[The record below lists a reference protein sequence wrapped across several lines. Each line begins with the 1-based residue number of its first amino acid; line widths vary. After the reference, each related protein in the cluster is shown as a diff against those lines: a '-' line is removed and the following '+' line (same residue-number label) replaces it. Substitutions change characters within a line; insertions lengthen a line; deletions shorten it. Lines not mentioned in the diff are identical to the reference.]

1 MFGCLVAKSCP
12 ILLEVRGLQSTRLV
26 PLCVRLSTKILKWVA
41 ISFSRESSPPREGI
55 RVSCIGRRILYHRA
69 TGEAQSLVHGLVLC
83 QGQEELVTALE
94 RLREHL

>member
-55 RVSCIGRRILYHRA
+55 RVSPALAGGFFTTEPRGKPKVWCTGWFCVRA
-69 TGEAQSLVHGLVLC
+69 KKS
-83 QGQEELVTALE
+83 
-94 RLREHL
+94 